1 MDKEA
6 FFCYNVFIEKT
17 LLMKEGKFMK
27 DKRIATQVVALG
39 GLGEVGKN
47 MYIVE
52 HDNEIIIIDAG
63 VMFPEDNL
71 LGVDYVIQ
79 DVSYLKKNEHKIKAL
94 FITHGH
100 EDHIGGIPFLLQ
112 AIQIPVIYTP
122 KIAQDLISK
131 KLVER
136 NIKYDNFQVITPEL
150 VVKFKHFTVE
160 FINTTHSIPDS
171 FALLIKTPNGN
182 IFETGDFKFD
192 LTPIGPMADIH
203 KMAQAG
209 LEGVTLLLSDS
220 TNALSS
226 GYSKSESAVD
236 GTLNDMISKHHGRV
250 IIATFASNIYR
261 VKHIAET
268 CRKYNRKII
277 VFGRSMENSVELALN
292 NGLLKDRSLFIDAN
306 QAKSL
311 KRNEICILCT
321 GSQGEPLA
329 ALSRIANGQH
339 KQISLL
345 NDDLVIF
352 SSSPIPGN
360 AESINRIIN
369 KLYLKGVR
377 VFTNSEFSDIHT
389 SGHAKEEELKW
400 MLRIIKPKYFMP
412 MHGEYRM
419 LKRHTELGV
428 MCGINPNNTLIC
440 SNGDVIELYNGEV
453 RKSGHIQ
460 AGDVYVDGS
469 RVGDIGSVVIKDRKL
484 MSQDGILITILNINT
499 LTRKLLL
506 KPNVTAR
513 GFVLVNE
520 NQELM
525 QKIERKIAEVANNFL
540 AKSPYT
546 YTDLKNQI
554 ILELLPFIN
563 SLTGRKPIILPVIM
577 EVNQA

>member
-1 MDKEA
+1 M
-6 FFCYNVFIEKT
+6 EKNNIPT
-17 LLMKEGKFMK
+17 
-27 DKRIATQVVALG
+27 RVIALG

-47 MYIVE
+47 MYVVE
-52 HDNEIIIIDAG
+52 HNDELLIIDAG

-79 DVSYLKKNEHKIKAL
+79 DITYLKKNINKIKGL

-112 AIQIPVIYTP
+112 AIDIPKIYTP
-122 KIAQDLISK
+122 KIAKDLIEK
-131 KLVER
+131 KLIER
-136 NIKYDNFQVITPEL
+136 NIKYENYEIITPEL
-150 VVKFKHFTVE
+150 EVKTKYFDIS

-171 FALLIKTPNGN
+171 FAMLIKTPNGN

-192 LTPIGPMADIH
+192 LTPVGPIADIH
-203 KMAQAG
+203 KMAKAG
-209 LEGVTLLLSDS
+209 FDGVTLLLSDS

-236 GTLNDMISKHHGRV
+236 GTLNDMISKHYGRV

-261 VKHIAET
+261 IKHIVET
-268 CRKYNRKII
+268 CKKYNRKII
-277 VFGRSMENSVELALN
+277 IFGRSMENSIELALN
-292 NGLLKDRSLFIDAN
+292 NGLINDKSMFIDAN
-306 QAKSL
+306 DAKSL

-345 NDDLVIF
+345 GDDLVIF

-360 AESINRIIN
+360 AESINKIIN
-369 KLYLKGVR
+369 KLYLKGVK
-377 VFTNSEFSDIHT
+377 VFTNSDFSDIHT
-389 SGHAKEEELKW
+389 SGHAKEVELKW

-419 LKRHTELGV
+419 LKRHTEIGV
-428 MCGINPNNTLIC
+428 LCGVKPENTFIC
-440 SNGDVIELYNGEV
+440 SNGDVVELLNGTV
-453 RKSGHIQ
+453 QKNGTVQ

-469 RVGDIGSVVIKDRKL
+469 RVGDIGSIVIKDRKL

-525 QKIERKIAEVANNFL
+525 QKIEKKIAEIVNNFL
-540 AKSPYT
+540 NKGPYT

-563 SLTGRKPIILPVIM
+563 NLTGRKPIILPVIM
-577 EVNQA
+577 EVNQAN

>member
-1 MDKEA
+1 MENKS
-6 FFCYNVFIEKT
+6 NIPTRVI
-17 LLMKEGKFMK
+17 
-27 DKRIATQVVALG
+27 ALG

-47 MYIVE
+47 MYLIE
-52 HDNEIIIIDAG
+52 HDSEILVIDAG
-63 VMFPEDNL
+63 VMFPEDGL

-79 DVSYLKKNEHKIKAL
+79 DVSYLKKNASKIKGL

-112 AIQIPVIYTP
+112 AVKIPVIYTP
-122 KIAQDLISK
+122 KIAKDLIEK

-136 NIKYDNFQVITPEL
+136 NIKYDNYEIITPDFN
-150 VVKFKHFTVE
+150 VKTKYFDVSFV
-160 FINTTHSIPDS
+160 NTTHSIPDS
-171 FALLIKTPNGN
+171 FALIIKTPNGT

-192 LTPIGPMADIH
+192 LTPVGPMADIH
-203 KMAQAG
+203 KMAKAG
-209 LEGVTLLLSDS
+209 YDGVTLLLSDS

-236 GTLNDMISKHHGRV
+236 GTLNDMISRHHGRV

-261 VKHIAET
+261 IKHIVES
-268 CRKYNRKII
+268 CKKYNRKII
-277 VFGRSMENSVELALN
+277 VFGRSMENSIELALN
-292 NGLLKDRSLFIDAN
+292 NGLITDKSMFIEASD
-306 QAKSL
+306 AKSL

-345 NDDLVIF
+345 GDDLVIF

-377 VFTNSEFSDIHT
+377 VFTNSDFSDVHT

-419 LKRHTELGV
+419 LKRHTEIGALCGV
-428 MCGINPNNTLIC
+428 KPENTFIC
-440 SNGDVIELYNGEV
+440 SNGDVIELLNGEV
-453 RKSGHIQ
+453 RKNGTVQ
-460 AGDVYVDGS
+460 AGDVYVDGL
-469 RVGDIGSVVIKDRKL
+469 RVGDIGSIVIKDRKL

-525 QKIERKIAEVANNFL
+525 QKIERKISEIVNNFL
-540 AKSPYT
+540 SKSPYT

-563 SLTGRKPIILPVIM
+563 NLTGRKPIILPVIM

>member
-1 MDKEA
+1 M
-6 FFCYNVFIEKT
+6 EKNN
-17 LLMKEGKFMK
+17 
-27 DKRIATQVVALG
+27 IATKVIALG

-52 HDNEIIIIDAG
+52 HNNEIIIIDAG

-79 DVSYLKKNEHKIKAL
+79 DVTYLKKNINKIKGL

-112 AIQIPVIYTP
+112 AIDIPVIYTP
-122 KIAQDLISK
+122 KIAKDLIEK

-136 NIKYDNFQVITPEL
+136 NIKYTNYEIITPDL
-150 VVKFKHFTVE
+150 NVKTKYFDISFV
-160 FINTTHSIPDS
+160 NTTHSIPDS
-171 FALLIKTPNGN
+171 FALIIKTPNGV

-192 LTPIGPMADIH
+192 LTPVGPIADIH
-203 KMAQAG
+203 KMAEAG
-209 LEGVTLLLSDS
+209 ASGVTLLLSDS

-261 VKHIAET
+261 IKHIVES

-277 VFGRSMENSVELALN
+277 VFGRSMENSIELALN
-292 NGLLKDRSLFIDAN
+292 NNLIKDKSIFIEAN
-306 QAKSL
+306 ESKSL
-311 KRNEICILCT
+311 KRNEVCILCT

-360 AESINRIIN
+360 AESINKIIN

-377 VFTNSEFSDIHT
+377 VFTNSEFSDVHT

-419 LKRHTELGV
+419 LKKHTEIGV
-428 MCGINPNNTLIC
+428 LCGVNPKNTLIC
-440 SNGDVIELYNGEV
+440 TNGDVVELLNGTV
-453 RKSGHIQ
+453 RKNGTVQ

-469 RVGDIGSVVIKDRKL
+469 RIGDIGSVVIKDRKL

-520 NQELM
+520 NIELM
-525 QKIERKIAEVANNFL
+525 QKIERKISEIVNNFL
-540 AKSPYT
+540 SKSPYS

-554 ILELLPFIN
+554 IFELLPFIN
-563 SLTGRKPIILPVIM
+563 NLTGRKPIILPVIM

>member
-1 MDKEA
+1 ME
-6 FFCYNVFIEKT
+6 NKT
-17 LLMKEGKFMK
+17 
-27 DKRIATQVVALG
+27 IATKVVALG

-47 MYIVE
+47 MYIIE
-52 HDNEIIIIDAG
+52 HNDELLIIDAG

-79 DVSYLKKNEHKIKAL
+79 DITYLKKNVDKIKGL

-112 AIQIPVIYTP
+112 AINIPVIYTP
-122 KIAQDLISK
+122 KIAKDLIEK

-136 NIKYDNFQVITPEL
+136 NINYNNFEIITTDLNVKTKYFDIS
-150 VVKFKHFTVE
+150 

-171 FALLIKTPNGN
+171 FAIVIKTPNGT

-192 LTPIGPMADIH
+192 LTPVGPMADIH
-203 KMAQAG
+203 KMAKAG
-209 LEGVTLLLSDS
+209 DEGVTLLLSDS

-236 GTLNDMISKHHGRV
+236 GTINDMIGKHHGRV

-261 VKHIAET
+261 IKHIAES
-268 CRKYNRKII
+268 CKKYNRKII
-277 VFGRSMENSVELALN
+277 IFGRSMENSVELALN
-292 NGLLKDRSLFIDAN
+292 NGLITDKSLFIDAN
-306 QAKSL
+306 DAKSL

-345 NDDLVIF
+345 GDDLVIF

-360 AESINRIIN
+360 AESINKIIN

-419 LKRHTELGV
+419 LKRHAEIGV
-428 MCGINPNNTLIC
+428 LCGVSSENTFIC
-440 SNGDVIELYNGEV
+440 SNGDVIELLNGEV
-453 RKSGHIQ
+453 RKNGTVQ
-460 AGDVYVDGS
+460 AGDIYVDGS

-525 QKIERKIAEVANNFL
+525 QKIEKKISEVVNSFL
-540 AKSPYT
+540 AKSPYS
-546 YTDLKNQI
+546 YTDLKNQF

-563 SLTGRKPIILPVIM
+563 NLTGRKPIILPVIM
-577 EVNQA
+577 EVNQS

>member
-1 MDKEA
+1 MENKS
-6 FFCYNVFIEKT
+6 NIPTRVI
-17 LLMKEGKFMK
+17 
-27 DKRIATQVVALG
+27 ALG

-47 MYIVE
+47 MYLIE
-52 HDNEIIIIDAG
+52 HDSEILVIDAG
-63 VMFPEDNL
+63 VMFPEDGL

-79 DVSYLKKNEHKIKAL
+79 DISYLKKNASKIKGL

-112 AIQIPVIYTP
+112 AINIPKIYTP
-122 KIAQDLISK
+122 KIAKDLIEK
-131 KLVER
+131 KLVEK
-136 NIKYDNFQVITPEL
+136 NIKYENYEIITPEL
-150 VVKFKHFTVE
+150 EVKTKYFDITFV
-160 FINTTHSIPDS
+160 NTTHSIPDS
-171 FALLIKTPNGN
+171 YAFLIKTPNGT

-192 LTPIGPMADIH
+192 LTPVGPMADIH

-209 LEGVTLLLSDS
+209 ANGVTLLLSDS

-236 GTLNDMISKHHGRV
+236 STLNDMIGRHYGRV

-261 VKHIAET
+261 IKHIVET
-268 CRKYNRKII
+268 CKKYNRKII
-277 VFGRSMENSVELALN
+277 VFGRSMENSIELALN
-292 NGLLKDRSLFIDAN
+292 NGLINDKSLFIEAN
-306 QAKSL
+306 DAKSL

-345 NDDLVIF
+345 GDDLVIF
-352 SSSPIPGN
+352 SSNPIPGN
-360 AESINRIIN
+360 AESINKIIN
-369 KLYLKGVR
+369 KLYLKGVK
-377 VFTNSEFSDIHT
+377 VFTNSEFSDVHT

-419 LKRHTELGV
+419 LKRHAEIGIDCGV
-428 MCGINPNNTLIC
+428 KQENTFIC
-440 SNGDVIELYNGEV
+440 SNGDVLELLNGTV
-453 RKSGHIQ
+453 KKNGTVQ

-484 MSQDGILITILNINT
+484 MSGDGILITILNINT

-525 QKIERKIAEVANNFL
+525 HQIEKKIAEVVNNFL
-540 AKSPYT
+540 AKGPYT

-563 SLTGRKPIILPVIM
+563 NLTGRKPIILPVIM
-577 EVNQA
+577 EVNQANN

>member
-1 MDKEA
+1 M
-6 FFCYNVFIEKT
+6 EK
-17 LLMKEGKFMK
+17 KN
-27 DKRIATQVVALG
+27 IATRVIALG

-52 HDNEIIIIDAG
+52 HENEIIVIDAG

-79 DVSYLKKNEHKIKAL
+79 DITYLKKNVNKIKGL

-112 AIQIPVIYTP
+112 AIDVPVIYTP
-122 KIAQDLISK
+122 KIAKDLIEK
-131 KLVER
+131 KLIER
-136 NIKYDNFQVITPEL
+136 NIKYDNYQIITPDFN
-150 VVKFKHFTVE
+150 VKTKYFDIS

-171 FALLIKTPNGN
+171 FALVIKTPNGT

-192 LTPIGPMADIH
+192 LTPVGPMADIH
-203 KMAQAG
+203 KMAKIG
-209 LEGVTLLLSDS
+209 SEGVTLLLSDS
-220 TNALSS
+220 TNALSA

-236 GTLNDMISKHHGRV
+236 GTLNDMISRHHGRV

-261 VKHIAET
+261 IKHIVES

-277 VFGRSMENSVELALN
+277 VFGRSMENSIELALN
-292 NGLLKDRSLFIDAN
+292 NGLIKDKSIFIEAN
-306 QAKSL
+306 DAKSL
-311 KRNEICILCT
+311 KRNEVCILCT

-360 AESINRIIN
+360 AESINKIIN

-377 VFTNSEFSDIHT
+377 VFTNSEFSDVHT

-419 LKRHTELGV
+419 LKKHTEIGV
-428 MCGINPNNTLIC
+428 LCGVVPENTFIC
-440 SNGDVIELYNGEV
+440 TNGDVIELLNGEV
-453 RKSGHIQ
+453 KRGGTIQ
-460 AGDVYVDGS
+460 AGDIYVDGS

-525 QKIERKIAEVANNFL
+525 QKIERKISEIVNNFL
-540 AKSPYT
+540 NKSPYS

-563 SLTGRKPIILPVIM
+563 NLTGRKPIVLPVIM

>member
-1 MDKEA
+1 ME
-6 FFCYNVFIEKT
+6 NN
-17 LLMKEGKFMK
+17 
-27 DKRIATQVVALG
+27 RIPTRVIALG

-52 HDNEIIIIDAG
+52 HNDEILVIDAG

-79 DVSYLKKNEHKIKAL
+79 DITYLKKNADKIKGL

-112 AIQIPVIYTP
+112 AVKIPVIYTP
-122 KIAQDLISK
+122 KIAKDLIEK

-136 NIKYDNFQVITPEL
+136 NIKYDNYEIITPDFN
-150 VVKFKHFTVE
+150 VKTKYFDVSFV
-160 FINTTHSIPDS
+160 NTTHSIPDS
-171 FALLIKTPNGN
+171 FALIIKTPNGT

-192 LTPIGPMADIH
+192 LTPVGPMADIH
-203 KMAQAG
+203 KMAKAG
-209 LEGVTLLLSDS
+209 YDGVTLLLSDS

-236 GTLNDMISKHHGRV
+236 GTLNDMISRHHGRV

-261 VKHIAET
+261 IKHIVES
-268 CRKYNRKII
+268 CKKYNRKII
-277 VFGRSMENSVELALN
+277 VFGRSMENSIELALN
-292 NGLLKDRSLFIDAN
+292 NGLITDKSMFIEASD
-306 QAKSL
+306 AKSL

-345 NDDLVIF
+345 GDDLVIF

-377 VFTNSEFSDIHT
+377 VFTNSDFSDVHT

-419 LKRHTELGV
+419 LKRHTEIGV
-428 MCGINPNNTLIC
+428 LCGIKPENTFIC
-440 SNGDVIELYNGEV
+440 SNGDVIELLNGEV
-453 RKSGHIQ
+453 RKNGTVQ
-460 AGDVYVDGS
+460 AGDVYVDGL
-469 RVGDIGSVVIKDRKL
+469 RVGDIGSIVIKDRKL

-525 QKIERKIAEVANNFL
+525 QKIERKISEIVNNFL
-540 AKSPYT
+540 SKSPYT

-563 SLTGRKPIILPVIM
+563 NLTGRKPIILPVIM